1 MEEASQVRRAA
12 REAVRDVGPER
23 FGDAVGAVLDDGSMT
38 PGVLAVACARA
49 VDESIA
55 FDTVAERAAGTQL
68 IYEGLRLTRALA
80 TDPPWEEVTD
90 GGASLDAAA
99 DSETG
104 ANIDVLVADV
114 LVARG
119 FYLLARTE
127 AAGTA
132 VETVRNFGRDQT
144 RRRSAAETPLDD
156 ELEANVFELAAV
168 AGTTAVGN
176 RPSTECREFVA
187 ALARTDDG
195 LPTPETVFGA
205 SVRES
210 LRAFSSTP
218 TAPSEGVRP
227 SAPDS

>member
-23 FGDAVGAVLDDGSMT
+23 FGDAVGTVLDDGSMT

-49 VDESIA
+49 IDESVA

-68 IYEGLRLTRALA
+68 IYEGLRLTRELA
-80 TDPPWEEVTD
+80 TDPPWEGAVG
-90 GGASLDAAA
+90 GGADTTF
-99 DSETG
+99 DPDIETG
-104 ANIDVLVADV
+104 ANVDVLVADV

-119 FYLLARTE
+119 FHLLARTE

-132 VETVRNFGRDQT
+132 VETVRSFGRDQT
-144 RRRSAAETPLDD
+144 RRRSTAETALDTS
-156 ELEANVFELAAV
+156 LEADVFELAAV
-168 AGTTAVGN
+168 AGTTAVGAP
-176 RPSTECREFVA
+176 PSTECREFVA

-195 LPTPETVFGA
+195 LPTPETVFGP

-210 LRAFSSTP
+210 LRTFSA
-218 TAPSEGVRP
+218 APAVSGEGVRP